1 MVGTLFLLSQLFGV
15 AVHLPSRAHPLP
27 AGEAPSFP
35 EEPPLSFLMGET
47 GAARQGITLPRRAK
61 YGKNVQKG
69 AGTSR
74 LLFV

>member
-1 MVGTLFLLSQLFGV
+1 
-15 AVHLPSRAHPLP
+15 
-27 AGEAPSFP
+27 
-35 EEPPLSFLMGET
+35 MGET

-61 YGKNVQKG
+61 YGKDVQKG